1 MASQAEV
8 FHGPFSSLPVEL
20 RQAILCELPDVPA
33 LQAALE
39 ADASLKDAF
48 FDAESLIL
56 ESITCHQIPVAL
68 HPEAFA
74 VLASSHFG
82 DKTFSA
88 DHAQKI
94 VNNYLLRVPSYPI
107 KWTLD
112 EARSLND
119 IHEHISCFAEEFA
132 SSALRVYPVPP
143 KSPKPVSIT
152 ERSRFMGAFYRF
164 EFYCNLFREYPK
176 QGDPFVSRFAPWEN
190 EQLASIYDYLFDR
203 ITPGTLAFH
212 DITEHDIEWGELPV
226 PFGDVSEY
234 EPRLNYI
241 LSMGL
246 AFLRQVIAAS
256 TYEARHRLLADI
268 HDSHYF
274 FLPDAFQEWCNS
286 TRVHYHST
294 LYEYNEDMKREL
306 IDHPVLTD
314 PDGGPRQMWS
324 YIHTFKYGR
333 EFIFCPSHRRLRLGG
348 YVMWDVVRLLV
359 ELGLGYLQVSQ
370 LENDVPDDPIIP
382 KYSQAE
388 IQYSYD
394 RRAEI
399 WLKGGSGWWSK
410 DDESKIVWPTGNPA
424 ENDNV

>member
-164 EFYCNLFREYPK
+164 EFYCNLFRKYPK
-176 QGDPFVSRFAPWEN
+176 QGVPFVSRFAPWEN
-190 EQLASIYDYLFDR
+190 EQLASIYDYLFDK
-203 ITPGTLAFH
+203 IT
-212 DITEHDIEWGELPV
+212 
-226 PFGDVSEY
+226 
-234 EPRLNYI
+234 
-241 LSMGL
+241 
-246 AFLRQVIAAS
+246 
-256 TYEARHRLLADI
+256 
-268 HDSHYF
+268 
-274 FLPDAFQEWCNS
+274 PDAFQEWCNS

-314 PDGGPRQMWS
+314 PDGGPREMWS

-333 EFIFCPSHRRLRLGG
+333 EFTFCPSHRRLRLGG
-348 YVMWDVVRLLV
+348 YVMWDVVRLQV

-424 ENDNV
+424 DNDIV